1 MGRPNQN
8 KKLYEEPLFEDIR
21 ILEEGS
27 AQEKP
32 GTRLLKISGTASKG
46 GVINGNN
53 RLYPTEVLTA
63 AVQKAQDALRKG
75 KFLGRLDH
83 PEGGNGGLRGT
94 AMKFTKLWM
103 EGTELKFEADVLATE
118 SGKELK
124 VLLESGVG
132 VGMSTR
138 GYGSTVLKKTAD
150 GVEYHEVSMDFELK
164 GIDAVLEE
172 SNPYG
177 KITRYE
183 EGLEDMELTLESLK
197 KDFADVAKAYAD
209 EIRSELAA
217 ETAQKIEEGIKEG
230 IKAQKAKIMEEA
242 KKEVMESEEI
252 KNLKESVADLQAKL
266 DAKTKEYDEVKAALD
281 EATKKLEEVELKE
294 KISAKIDEK
303 VKGHRFEKQLRAR
316 LAECTSVEE
325 VDARFDAEVQYI
337 ESIVGMTEVPAGTG
351 QVNDESNDDTNE
363 LDEEKQIQRRLAGL

>member
-8 KKLYEEPLFEDIR
+8 KNLYEAPLFENIS

-27 AQEKP
+27 AKEKP

-63 AVQKAQDALRKG
+63 AVQKAQAVLNKG

-83 PEGGNGGLRGT
+83 PEWGNGGLRGT

-103 EGTELKFEADVLATE
+103 EGTDMKFEADVLATE
-118 SGKELK
+118 SGQELK

-138 GYGSTVLKKTAD
+138 GYGATVHKKTAG
-150 GVEYHEVSMDFELK
+150 GVEYREVLMDFELR

-172 SNPYG
+172 SNPHG
-177 KITRYE
+177 KISRYE
-183 EGLEDMELTLESLK
+183 EGLEGMELTLESLK

-217 ETAQKIEEGIKEG
+217 ETAQKIEEGIKE
-230 IKAQKAKIMEEA
+230 QRTKIMEEA

-252 KNLKESVADLQAKL
+252 KNLKESVTDLQAKL
-266 DAKTKEYDEVKAALD
+266 DAKTKEYDKAKAALD
-281 EATKKLEEVELKE
+281 EATKKLGEADLKE
-294 KISAKIDEK
+294 KVSAKIDEK
-303 VKGHRFEKQLRAR
+303 VKGHRFEKQLRTR
-316 LAECTSVEE
+316 LAECTSEE
-325 VDARFDAEVQYI
+325 DVDAMFDAEVQYI
-337 ESIVGMTEVPAGTG
+337 ESIVGMTDVPAGTG

-363 LDEEKQIQRRLAGL
+363 LDEEKQAQRRLAGL